1 MANNDF
7 ICTSS
12 LENIIYGM
20 SSYRFFFTYVTSIL
34 SASLGLAKCLKY
46 GVARPIRPGGSLD
59 GLFTG
64 RFVLAFISSALC
76 LIFKSVC
83 LGFLVAEV
91 CIYCCEPGLVNMNCL
106 GLEQDPDCNDLLGF
120 MASSNYSG
128 SLHHSRHQE

>member
-7 ICTSS
+7 IYTSS
-12 LENIIYGM
+12 LENIIYGGK
-20 SSYRFFFTYVTSIL
+20 SSLLFFFTYVTSLL

-59 GLFTG
+59 GLLTG
-64 RFVLAFISSALC
+64 RFLLAFISSALC

-91 CIYCCEPGLVNMNCL
+91 CIYYCELGVVNLNC
-106 GLEQDPDCNDLLGF
+106 
-120 MASSNYSG
+120 
-128 SLHHSRHQE
+128 